1 MKEIEVVEMNKLRFY
16 FSKEP
21 SVKYVGHLDLI
32 EVFDRAFRRAKMP
45 LSFSEGFNPRP
56 KLSFAHPLAVGISS
70 VGEIGEIELDEKIQI
85 IEFINKMNE
94 SLPSGIR
101 ILNADYVIDAIIP
114 FVDRLIT
121 DEDIAKT
128 EPIFSDESVMKT
140 LEKSPATTSNVNERL
155 RRVKALLMGQ

>member
-1 MKEIEVVEMNKLRFY
+1 MINNVLQDIQKGSVSIEREKLLHILNTTL
-16 FSKEP
+16 KL
-21 SVKYVGHLDLI
+21 K
-32 EVFDRAFRRAKMP
+32 K
-45 LSFSEGFNPRP
+45 SFGN
-56 KLSFAHPLAVGISS
+56 
-70 VGEIGEIELDEKIQI
+70 
-85 IEFINKMNE
+85 
-94 SLPSGIR
+94 

-114 FVDRLIT
+114 FVDCLIT